1 VTRRLSRVRRI
12 YDADPAGYH
21 RGMALLTQL
30 LLRGRRQRVGE
41 MVHGRL
47 LDVGFGTGLSLPY
60 YSSNFFNLI
69 RGRAPA
75 QIGGGVSEGRRAP
88 TE

>member
-1 VTRRLSRVRRI
+1 MRRI

-21 RGMALLTQL
+21 RGMAALTQRL
-30 LLRGRRQRVGE
+30 LKGRRQRVGE

-60 YSSNFFNLI
+60 YPSDVEVVGIDASPGMLRFA
-69 RGRAPA
+69 RSEAAAP
-75 QIGGGVSEGRRAP
+75 GC
-88 TE
+88 